1 MSSPETPAAP
11 PGNVQRTTLSPDR
24 QLLAA
29 SPVPIWVHELGTL
42 RILDVNDVACK
53 TYGYT
58 RDEFLAMTSLDIEAT
73 DGSAPPQAPLQPPG
87 GGHGTGI
94 RRHRLKSGQV
104 IDVEISSRD
113 VPFEG
118 RAARFVCPV
127 DVTQRL
133 QTEAALR
140 QSEAGLRH
148 AQALAKLGHVVTG
161 EDGTFESWSETL
173 PRLAGVEPLALP
185 ASTREWLLQLVHPE
199 DRGIFRERSLHAART
214 RGRVEVEYRLVRP
227 SGEVVHVVQV
237 IAPIEGLDHG
247 PGLRWFST
255 LQDVTGQ
262 KVVEEAI
269 RRANQELEQRVA
281 HRTAQWQQVNQQV
294 VEARLDAERAS
305 EAKSQFLT
313 RLSHELRTPLN
324 AILGFSR
331 LLSTP
336 NHGFSPERQTVFKGS
351 IFKSGQHLLALVSE
365 LLNLT
370 QIEAGK
376 VSLDIKALPLAPL
389 LAECHATIEPLAM
402 ARSIGLKFDEPAPG
416 LCAIADQTR
425 LKQVLLNLLSNGIK
439 YNRPAGRLV
448 LTQQCMAGG
457 RLRLQVRD
465 TGEGMSEDQL
475 AQLFQ
480 PFNRLGRTSG
490 TEGTGLGLVV
500 TRHLVE
506 LMGGRIGVDSTPDV
520 GTTFWVELP
529 SKQQAAAEHA
539 VGALGA
545 SEAVGATGSPA
556 KSLPVDAIRTIL
568 CVEDDPVSAELVK
581 ATLERRADLRLPT
594 SDNGRLGLALALAT
608 MPDVILMDN
617 QMPEMSGR
625 EASRQLAANP
635 RTAGIPLIAIS
646 GSPAGDKDDA
656 TESVG
661 PLWFRHVMKPFDPE
675 ELLRVIDAALA
686 SLRRGHPKTGTAA
699 KGGPS

>member
-1 MSSPETPAAP
+1 MSGPETPAAP
-11 PGNVQRTTLSPDR
+11 HGDIEPPAPSPDR

-29 SPVPIWVHELGTL
+29 FPVPLWVYELDTL
-42 RILDVNDVACK
+42 CILDVNEAACK
-53 TYGYT
+53 AYGYT
-58 RDEFLAMTSLDIEAT
+58 RAEFLAMTILDIEASA
-73 DGSAPPQAPLQPPG
+73 GSRPLQAPPRPLG
-87 GGHGTGI
+87 GGHDSGL
-94 RRHRLKSGQV
+94 RRHRLKSGQL

-133 QTEAALR
+133 QAEAALR
-140 QSEAGLRH
+140 ESEAGLRH

-161 EDGTFESWSETL
+161 EDGAFESWSETL
-173 PRLAGVEPLALP
+173 PRLAGVEPLAMP
-185 ASTREWLLQLVHPE
+185 ASTREWLQQLVHPE
-199 DRGIFRERSLHAART
+199 DRAIFRERSLHAART
-214 RGRVEVEYRLVRP
+214 RARVEVEYRLVRP

-237 IAPIEGLDHG
+237 IAPIEGLEDG

-255 LQDVTGQ
+255 LQDVTAQ

-336 NHGFSPERQTVFKGS
+336 NHGFSPERQSVFNGS

-376 VSLDIKALPLAPL
+376 VSLDIETLPLAPL

-402 ARSIGLKFDEPAPG
+402 ARGIGLQFDEPAPG
-416 LCAIADQTR
+416 LCAIADETR

-448 LTQQCMAGG
+448 LTLQCMADD
-457 RLRLQVRD
+457 RLRLHVRD
-465 TGEGMSEDQL
+465 TGEGMREDQL

-490 TEGTGLGLVV
+490 IEGTGLGLVV

-506 LMGGRIGVDSTPDV
+506 LMGGRIGVESTPDV

-529 SKQQAAAEHA
+529 SAQRAATEQPG
-539 VGALGA
+539 GAPGIIGA
-545 SEAVGATGSPA
+545 AGPPATPPHPNA
-556 KSLPVDAIRTIL
+556 LRTIL

-581 ATLERRADLRLPT
+581 ATLERRADLRLLT
-594 SDNGRLGLALALAT
+594 ADNGRLGLALALAT
-608 MPDVILMDN
+608 LPDVILMDN
-617 QMPEMSGR
+617 QMPEMSGHL
-625 EASRQLAANP
+625 ASRELAANP

-646 GSPAGDKDDA
+646 GTAAGDKDHA
-656 TESVG
+656 AGSIG
-661 PLWFRHVMKPFDPE
+661 PPWFRYVMKPFDPE
-675 ELLRVIDAALA
+675 ELLRAIDAALE
-686 SLRRGHPKTGTAA
+686 SLGRLP
-699 KGGPS
+699 

>member
-1 MSSPETPAAP
+1 MSCQKTPAAP
-11 PGNVQRTTLSPDR
+11 CGDMQPPAPSPDR

-29 SPVPIWVHELGTL
+29 FPVPIWVYDMGTL
-42 RILDVNDVACK
+42 RILDVNEAACK
-53 TYGYT
+53 AYGYT
-58 RDEFLAMTSLDIEAT
+58 RDEFLVMTVLDIEASA
-73 DGSAPPQAPLQPPG
+73 GSQTPLGPCG
-87 GGHGTGI
+87 GGHDAAI
-94 RRHRLKSGQV
+94 RRHRLKSGQL

-113 VPFEG
+113 VPFEA
-118 RAARFVCPV
+118 RAARIVCPV

-133 QTEAALR
+133 QAEAALR
-140 QSEAGLRH
+140 QSEAGLRQ

-161 EDGTFESWSETL
+161 ENGTFESWSETL

-185 ASTREWLLQLVHPE
+185 TSTREWLLQLVHPE

-214 RGRVEVEYRLVRP
+214 RARVEVEYRLVRP

-237 IAPIEGLDHG
+237 IAPIERLEDA

-281 HRTAQWQQVNQQV
+281 HRTAQLQQLNQQV

-336 NHGFSPERQTVFKGS
+336 NHGFSAERQAVFNGS

-389 LAECHATIEPLAM
+389 FAECHATIEPLAM
-402 ARSIGLKFDEPAPG
+402 ARGIGVQFDEPARG
-416 LCAIADQTR
+416 LCAIADETR

-448 LTQQCMAGG
+448 LTLQCIADD

-465 TGEGMSEDQL
+465 TGDGMSADQL

-506 LMGGRIGVDSTPDV
+506 LMGGRIGVESMPDA

-529 SKQQAAAEHA
+529 SEQRTVTEQASGGI
-539 VGALGA
+539 GAPGKP
-545 SEAVGATGSPA
+545 VPA
-556 KSLPVDAIRTIL
+556 PIADALRTVL
-568 CVEDDPVSAELVK
+568 CVEDDPVSMELVR
-581 ATLERRADLRLPT
+581 ATLERRSNLRLLT
-594 SDNGRLGLALALAT
+594 ADNGRRGLELALAT
-608 MPDVILMDN
+608 LPDVILMDN
-617 QMPEMSGR
+617 QMPEMSGQR
-625 EASRQLAANP
+625 ASRELASNP
-635 RTAGIPLIAIS
+635 RTARIPLIAIS
-646 GSPAGDKDDA
+646 GGA
-656 TESVG
+656 TADERESTG
-661 PLWFRHVMKPFDPE
+661 TTNPWFRHVMKPFAPE
-675 ELLRVIDAALA
+675 DLLSAIDTALESVRQA
-686 SLRRGHPKTGTAA
+686 R
-699 KGGPS
+699 